1 MREVGLTPSSVE
13 SFLTM
18 EAGKAGAA
26 AHYTTWEALVLGFAN
41 AGNLRGIRKQLV
53 KRVPLA
59 KPAGPKPERLKGA
72 RYDNRVHAWA
82 LPFLGSD
89 ASIVRRTQNALAA
102 DAEYVKRHGF
112 APVHHAAKFTVAGR
126 SSVLLFGF
134 FGAVLQALVPYAW
147 GRRLLLQFPRFFT
160 YGVFSHEGPTP
171 EQIDGAG
178 FSMTFFGKG
187 FTSEEAVRRG
197 RPDKQVVTKIR
208 GPEPGELNAFGTG
221 SAESVGLTGR
231 PARPPPQA
239 TSRAR
244 SSWPTPRW
252 SCWRSPGSSARP
264 ACGPPASSCSG
275 PATSTACG
283 RAASPSPP
291 S

>member
-1 MREVGLTPSSVE
+1 MLHNQQVMREVGLTPSSVE

-18 EAGKAGAA
+18 EAHKAGAA

-59 KPAGPKPERLKGA
+59 TPAGPKPERLKGA

-160 YGVFSHEGPTP
+160 YGVFSDEGPTP

-197 RPDKQVVTKIR
+197 KPDKQVVTKIR
-208 GPEPGELNAFGTG
+208 GPEPGYVACSIFMAHAAMVVLEEPRKLCAPGVRTTGELLFRTSYLDRLRQGG
-221 SAESVGLTGR
+221 ISI
-231 PARPPPQA
+231 A
-239 TSRAR
+239 TVLK
-244 SSWPTPRW
+244 
-252 SCWRSPGSSARP
+252 
-264 ACGPPASSCSG
+264 
-275 PATSTACG
+275 
-283 RAASPSPP
+283 
-291 S
+291 